1 MPKTINVKA
10 LIEKRNSLLIKCD
23 ELIQRA
29 AEEVRAFTAEEETTY
44 NNTLAEIESLGRTI
58 EAVQTSMARGQ
69 RAAGSDGESAEQQEA
84 RAFDQFLRTG
94 RRPTELRADN
104 DMQTSENTAIIPTS
118 IANRIIEEVKELSP
132 IYQRATKINAKG
144 TLVFP
149 VWGKDGDDTITCTYA
164 DEGTEPDTHT
174 GKFTGIELKGHLF
187 SAQVKIPKTLIHNAA
202 FDVVAFVVKKIA
214 EAVAEFYERECI
226 LGTDGKMT
234 GVISAEVGVTAAS
247 ETAITADEVIDLQAS
262 IKEPL
267 QTNAEFLMNKKTL
280 TGLRKLK
287 DNTGA
292 YLLTRSLT
300 AAFGWELLGKNVMIS
315 ENMPE
320 MAAGNVAIVYG
331 DFSGLYIKTA
341 EEPTM
346 QVLNELYAKQH
357 AVGISLFGES
367 DAKIVEAQKIRTL
380 KMAGTAAA
388 DEDEETA

>member
-149 VWGKDGDDTITCTYA
+149 VWGKGGDDTITCTYA

-226 LGTDGKMT
+226 LGTAGKMT

-367 DAKIVEAQKIRTL
+367 DAKIVEAQKLRTL
-380 KMAGTAAA
+380 KMAAA
-388 DEDEETA
+388 DEGEETA

>member
-1 MPKTINVKA
+1 MPNINIKA
-10 LIEKRNSLLIKCD
+10 LIEKRNGLLIQND
-23 ELIQRA
+23 EMIQRA
-29 AEEVRAFTAEEETTY
+29 TTEVRAFTQDEENTY
-44 NNTLAEIESLGRTI
+44 NANMAEIESLGRTI
-58 EAVQTSMARGQ
+58 EAARASMTREQ
-69 RAAGSDGESAEQQEA
+69 QPAGGEDETAEQREE
-84 RAFDQFLRTG
+84 RAFAAFLRTG
-94 RRPTELRADN
+94 RRSEELRADN
-104 DMQTSENTAIIPTS
+104 NMQTSENTAIIPAT

-149 VWGKDGDDTITCTYA
+149 VWGKDGEDTIMCTYA

-174 GKFTGIELKGHLF
+174 GKFTGIELKGYLF
-187 SAQVKIPKTLIHNAA
+187 SAQVKVPKSLINNAA
-202 FDVVAFVVKKIA
+202 FDVVAFAVKKIA

-226 LGTDGKMT
+226 LGTNGKMT
-234 GVISAEVGVTAAS
+234 GVVSAEVGVTAAS
-247 ETAITADEVIDLQAS
+247 ATEIKADEVIDLQAS
-262 IKEPL
+262 VKEPL
-267 QTNAEFLMNKKTL
+267 QANAEFLMSKKTL
-280 TGLRKLK
+280 TALRKLK
-287 DNTGA
+287 DSTGA

-320 MAAGNVAIVYG
+320 MAAGKVAIVYG

-367 DAKIVEAQKIRTL
+367 DAKIVEAQKLRAL
-380 KMAGTAAA
+380 KMGA
-388 DEDEETA
+388 